1 MAGPVHALEGQMFR
15 IFGRSLSE
23 RGDVASTKISGC
35 TFEKRNDAVCY
46 LDKLTQLLRPDA
58 GYEAEQDYWWV
69 RNKDGITRYTI
80 QA

>member
-1 MAGPVHALEGQMFR
+1 MFR
-15 IFGRSLSE
+15 ICGRTLNE
-23 RGDVASTKISGC
+23 RGDVASTKIARC
-35 TFEKRNDAVCY
+35 KFEKRNDAISY
-46 LDKLTQLLRPDA
+46 LDKVTRLLRPDA